1 MKIYKLCNVT
11 PKIIV
16 LFIFISAVT
25 VALFAM
31 PSVIT
36 EGAING
42 LIICADIIIP
52 SLFPFTVLALFISK
66 SGLAYYIGKIISPLS
81 RILLRINGEAATA
94 VLMSFIAGY
103 PVGARLISEL
113 LNSKKISPNEAKR
126 MLYYSVN
133 AGPAFIVI
141 AVGNGMLHSKTCGW
155 VLLFSHIISSL
166 IIGIVLARFDKSKPT
181 CSFKSNVGNT
191 SIADAFV
198 NSTADASFAMFSICS
213 WIVLFSAIIAVF
225 TSLPLAENLQKYI
238 SYILEVT
245 TGSAFAVQT
254 GSLPLVSF
262 VLGWAGF
269 SVQFQVLSTCKD
281 IKPKLFDFMLSRFAH
296 GAISAAITAVTI
308 HFMPGV
314 VQVIS
319 NTHDIKFSSYSV
331 AVPASLALMLLCIT
345 FLCFLKGEKF
355 YKQNRPSV

>member
-1 MKIYKLCNVT
+1 MKIYKLCNIT

-16 LFIFISAVT
+16 LFLFVSAFT

-31 PSVIT
+31 PSVVT
-36 EGAING
+36 SGAING
-42 LIICADIIIP
+42 LKICAEIIIP

-66 SGLAYYIGKIISPLS
+66 SGLAYYIGKVISPIS
-81 RILLRINGEAATA
+81 QILLKINGEAATA

-103 PVGARLISEL
+103 PVGARLINEL
-113 LNSKKISPNEAKR
+113 LNSNKISQCEAKR

-141 AVGNGMLHSKTCGW
+141 AVGSGMLHSKSCGW
-155 VLLFSHIISSL
+155 VLLFSHIISS
-166 IIGIVLARFDKSKPT
+166 IFIGIVLAKFDKSTPAPKIT
-181 CSFKSNVGNT
+181 SNPGNM
-191 SIADAFV
+191 SISDAFV

-225 TSLPLAENLQKYI
+225 TSLPIAENLQKYV

-245 TGSAFAVQT
+245 TGTSFAVQT

-262 VLGWAGF
+262 ILGWAGF
-269 SVQFQVLSTCKD
+269 SVQFQVLSTCRD
-281 IKPKLFDFMLSRFAH
+281 IKPKLFNFMLSRFAH
-296 GAISAAITAVTI
+296 GALSAIITAVTI
-308 HFMPGV
+308 HFMPGIV
-314 VQVIS
+314 EVIS
-319 NTHDIKFSSYSV
+319 NTKDIKFSSYSV

-345 FLCFLKGEKF
+345 FLCFLKEEKF
-355 YKQNRPSV
+355 YKQNCHSA